1 MKKIVRIL
9 LVAGVIGAVV
19 VVGMRVVASR
29 KAQQATSQSAPT
41 LNEVLEFAAS
51 DSLEVQPKALQLGL
65 PISGSLRAVRTAVIK
80 ARVAVDEDVDAG
92 TVLALKAALTGTFRR
107 RFRVLIDGLFWI
119 DPTAGIPTFSLTDA
133 ELGFDGALR

>member
-9 LVAGVIGAVV
+9 LLAGVIGALV

-29 KAQQATSQSAPT
+29 KAQQATAQSAPT

-65 PISGSLRAVRTAVIK
+65 PISGSLRAVRTAFIK
-80 ARVAVDEDVDAG
+80 ARVAGELMDLQVREGDAVTAG
-92 TVLALKAALTGTFRR
+92 QVLAR
-107 RFRVLIDGLFWI
+107 I
-119 DPTAGIPTFSLTDA
+119 DPTEYQRRLRQA
-133 ELGFDGALR
+133 EEQAEAARAQIDIARGRS